1 MDIDQL
7 LKSKSPK
14 EKMDFLNS
22 MRCKVT
28 TKLKTTDEYK
38 ISEAVLLVNEFINST
53 FEDEPTKP
61 VKIDKSTVVLPTE
74 ILGQSIIKQILEY
87 ENRL

>member
-28 TKLKTTDEYK
+28 TKLKTTDF
-38 ISEAVLLVNEFINST
+38 VMFL
-53 FEDEPTKP
+53 
-61 VKIDKSTVVLPTE
+61 
-74 ILGQSIIKQILEY
+74 IIKKNLTK
-87 ENRL
+87 L

>member
-1 MDIDQL
+1 MQLVRHKQTMPKSVGSSPTSWTILLKTKSKNMDIDQL

-28 TKLKTTDEYK
+28 TKLKNYWW
-38 ISEAVLLVNEFINST
+38 I
-53 FEDEPTKP
+53 
-61 VKIDKSTVVLPTE
+61 
-74 ILGQSIIKQILEY
+74 
-87 ENRL
+87 

>member
-38 ISEAVLLVNEFINST
+38 ISEVVLLVNEFIYALAVNHNCIFSGAT
-53 FEDEPTKP
+53 NIASAANKVCE
-61 VKIDKSTVVLPTE
+61 
-74 ILGQSIIKQILEY
+74 
-87 ENRL
+87 

>member
-7 LKSKSPK
+7 LKSKSSK

-38 ISEAVLLVNEFINST
+38 ISEVVLLVIEFFNST
-53 FEDEPTKP
+53 FEDKQTKP
-61 VKIDKSTVVLPTE
+61 FKFVKSIVLFLLKDYS
-74 ILGQSIIKQILEY
+74 IYLSIQSA
-87 ENRL
+87 

>member
-38 ISEAVLLVNEFINST
+38 ISEAVLLVNEFINVHL
-53 FEDEPTKP
+53 KMNQLNQL
-61 VKIDKSTVVLPTE
+61 KL
-74 ILGQSIIKQILEY
+74 IKAL
-87 ENRL
+87 

>member
-38 ISEAVLLVNEFINST
+38 ISE
-53 FEDEPTKP
+53 
-61 VKIDKSTVVLPTE
+61 
-74 ILGQSIIKQILEY
+74 Y

>member
-22 MRCKVT
+22 IRCKVT
-28 TKLKTTDEYK
+28 TYNKT
-38 ISEAVLLVNEFINST
+38 A
-53 FEDEPTKP
+53 
-61 VKIDKSTVVLPTE
+61 
-74 ILGQSIIKQILEY
+74 IIPLDYSKGSKGL
-87 ENRL
+87 

>member
-53 FEDEPTKP
+53 FEDEPTNT
-61 VKIDKSTVVLPTE
+61 VKIDKSTVVLPT
-74 ILGQSIIKQILEY
+74 
-87 ENRL
+87 